1 MKTQIKLNVLKW
13 GKFVVSHS
21 FRNHL
26 LWFTMLL
33 GTVLDRFV
41 NAIRYKEKF
50 IIRACLPKGSF
61 ALLCF
66 ISDIVWDFW
75 SGRICDRNRSCKV
88 ANGPEKLSKTWK
100 Q

>member
-50 IIRACLPKGSF
+50 IIRACLPKGS
-61 ALLCF
+61 LCVVMLYIRHCLGF
-66 ISDIVWDFW
+66 LEWW
-75 SGRICDRNRSCKV
+75 SV
-88 ANGPEKLSKTWK
+88 
-100 Q
+100 